1 LVSPEVVMVLLLL
14 ALQSVQPMV
23 VARPAPGIAAVT
35 SAQRKRQMIADAGAL
50 LGKAEAAN
58 ARYVPKVGGPSKA
71 ELDAQVEQM
80 KTDLDSMSEM
90 GEMETLRLQ
99 MAMDRMSKMMSTL
112 SNLLKKISDTQGS
125 ITNNIK

>member
-1 LVSPEVVMVLLLL
+1 MLLLLL
-14 ALQSVQPMV
+14 ALQSVQPLT
-23 VARPAPGIAAVT
+23 VARPSVT
-35 SAQRKRQMIADAGAL
+35 MVTPAQRKQQIIADARAL
-50 LGKAEAAN
+50 LGKAEAAK
-58 ARYVPKVGGPSKA
+58 ARYLSKAGGPSKA

-80 KTDLDSMSEM
+80 KSDLDSMSEM
-90 GEMETLRLQ
+90 GEMESLRLQ